1 MKNHDLDW
9 GLLRVFLNRSL
20 NQVRCDGI
28 EIPLVRASVYLVLL
42 HFPILN
48 RNGAIVTTAVTNMD
62 IHDISRTARTF
73 GVKKYFLVT
82 PIEDQRAL
90 VDRILSHWKKD
101 SSLKYHPDRFE
112 AVSLIRLARDFNEV
126 KAAVE
131 AECGE
136 KPEVVLTDAKAFPS
150 SVSYADY
157 RRELSDPAR
166 SRPVIVVL
174 GTGWGVS
181 DSFYPEVDRI
191 LAPIYGPEGSEG
203 YNHLSVRAAAA
214 TILDRLLGL

>member
-1 MKNHDLDW
+1 
-9 GLLRVFLNRSL
+9 
-20 NQVRCDGI
+20 
-28 EIPLVRASVYLVLL
+28 
-42 HFPILN
+42 
-48 RNGAIVTTAVTNMD
+48 
-62 IHDISRTARTF
+62 
-73 GVKKYFLVT
+73 
-82 PIEDQRAL
+82 
-90 VDRILSHWKKD
+90 
-101 SSLKYHPDRFE
+101 
-112 AVSLIRLARDFNEV
+112 
-126 KAAVE
+126 
-131 AECGE
+131 
-136 KPEVVLTDAKAFPS
+136 DAKAFPS